1 MYKGNR
7 TPQEEWEDEKPVHNM
22 WIDWLLDVLIAF
34 AVIFVLWVAC
44 FVMTANAKGA
54 GGHIA
59 GVNKQLAKTIRVAE
73 KRYKKKLKQQRRE
86 ARLEEKRKQK
96 LEEEQKALE
105 EKYKAI
111 FGYVPSENE
120 TQLLL
125 AVTMAEC
132 GNTEPDV
139 GIERVIEVIAN
150 RCRDGR
156 FPSTITEVCYQRN
169 QFETVSTGAIYRYKV
184 NERVERAYQAVLERG
199 YCSDKQVCFFT
210 AGTYN
215 AYCRPAYVIGNHYFG
230 Y

>member
-1 MYKGNR
+1 MHWGNR
-7 TPQEEWEDEKPVHNM
+7 TPREEWEDEMPEHTTWV
-22 WIDWLLDVLIAF
+22 DWFLNVLIAF
-34 AVIFVLWVAC
+34 AVIFVLWIGC

-59 GVNKQLAKTIRVAE
+59 GVNKQLAKTLRVAE
-73 KRYKKKLKQQRRE
+73 KRHERKVKRQRRE

-156 FPSTITEVCYQRN
+156 FPSTITEVCYQRG

-199 YCSDKQVCFFT
+199 YCSDKQVTFFT
-210 AGTYN
+210 AGGYN
-215 AYCRPAYVIGNHYFG
+215 AYCRPAYRIGNHYFG

>member
-1 MYKGNR
+1 MHWGNR
-7 TPQEEWEDEKPVHNM
+7 TPQEEWEDEKPVHTT
-22 WIDWLLDVLIAF
+22 WVDWFLNIIIAF
-34 AVIFVLWVAC
+34 AVAFVLWIAC

-73 KRYKKKLKQQRRE
+73 KRYERKVKRQRRE

-156 FPSTITEVCYQRN
+156 FPSTITEVCYQRG

-184 NERVERAYQAVLERG
+184 NERVERAYQAVVERG

-210 AGTYN
+210 AGGYN
-215 AYCRPAYVIGNHYFG
+215 SYCRPAYVIGNHYFG